1 MRSSARSIPR
11 LLRALLASGV
21 AVLLLATGAAGAED
35 RYPVRSTDD
44 LSSSFANRISAVGNV
59 LIPVGA
65 RLERIS
71 ADWFESSPGP
81 PDAGSPFAL
90 AGNAVL
96 AEADSLAADA
106 AAFCSGEDIGIPRER
121 GATIADDDTF
131 AVDGSTTGLT
141 NQIGALTIVLREA
154 DDRLKAISTDWFE
167 TAPGPPDAPEQQ
179 ELAAVYD
186 AAVAIAFGA
195 ATILDQDYLPPNPCT
210 SRVSGLT

>member
-1 MRSSARSIPR
+1 MKSFPRSIPR
-11 LLRALLASGV
+11 LLRALV
-21 AVLLLATGAAGAED
+21 AGGLSVLVLATGAAGAEE

-44 LSSSFANRISAVGNV
+44 AGSSFVNRISAVGNV
-59 LIPVGA
+59 LIPVDA

-71 ADWFESSPGP
+71 ADWFETTPGP
-81 PDAGSPFAL
+81 PNAGSPFAL
-90 AGNAVL
+90 AAQAVL

-106 AAFCSGEDIGIPRER
+106 ATFCSGEDIGIPRER

-131 AVDGSTTGLT
+131 AADGSTTGLT
-141 NQIGALTIVLREA
+141 NQTGAVTIVLREA

-195 ATILDQDYLPPNPCT
+195 ATILDQGYAPRTHVCE
-210 SRVSGLT
+210 G

>member
-1 MRSSARSIPR
+1 MKSSSRSPR
-11 LLRALLASGV
+11 LLRALV
-21 AVLLLATGAAGAED
+21 AGGFSVLLLATGAAGAEE

-44 LSSSFANRISAVGNV
+44 LSFSFANRISAVGNV

-71 ADWFESSPGP
+71 AEWFETNPGP

-90 AGNAVL
+90 AAQAVL

-106 AAFCSGEDIGIPRER
+106 ATFCSGEDIGIPRER

-131 AVDGSTTGLT
+131 AADGSTTGLT
-141 NQIGALTIVLREA
+141 NQTGAVLIVLREA

-167 TAPGPPDAPEQQ
+167 STPGPPDAPEQQ

-186 AAVAIAFGA
+186 GAVGIAFGA
-195 ATILDQDYLPPNPCT
+195 ATILDQSYLPPSPC
-210 SRVSGLT
+210 GG

>member
-1 MRSSARSIPR
+1 
-11 LLRALLASGV
+11 LLRALVAGGLSVLVLASGV
-21 AVLLLATGAAGAED
+21 AGAED

-71 ADWFESSPGP
+71 TDWFESNPGP

-90 AGNAVL
+90 AVNAVL
-96 AEADSLAADA
+96 VEADSLAADA
-106 AAFCSGEDIGIPRER
+106 ATFCSGEDIGIPRER

-131 AVDGSTTGLT
+131 AADGSTAGLT
-141 NQIGALTIVLREA
+141 NQTAAVLTVLREA

-167 TAPGPPDAPEQQ
+167 TNPGPPNAPEQQ
-179 ELAAVYD
+179 ELAAIYD

-195 ATILDQDYLPPNPCT
+195 AAILEQGYAPPNPCM
-210 SRVSGLT
+210 RGLAG

>member
-1 MRSSARSIPR
+1 MKSSPRSTPH
-11 LLRALLASGV
+11 LLVALLAGGV
-21 AVLLLATGAAGAED
+21 AVLLATGAAGAEE

-44 LSSSFANRISAVGNV
+44 ATSSFVNRISAVGNV
-59 LIPVGA
+59 LIPLGA

-81 PDAGSPFAL
+81 PDAGSPFEL
-90 AGNAVL
+90 ASQAVL

-106 AAFCSGEDIGIPRER
+106 ATVCSGEDIGIPRER

-131 AVDGSTTGLT
+131 AADGSTTGLI
-141 NQIGALTIVLREA
+141 NQTGAVTIVLREA

-167 TAPGPPDAPEQQ
+167 GTPGPPNAPEQQ

-186 AAVAIAFGA
+186 AAVGIAFGA
-195 ATILDQDYLPPNPCT
+195 ATILDQSYLPPNPVCQ
-210 SRVSGLT
+210 G